1 MEIRSLDA
9 ADIGRAFDIR
19 TRSFGPLSDSARP
32 GWEASVR
39 EAIEADRSLAAYDD
53 GLLVG
58 RAMVHD
64 FRQSWGGQVV
74 PMAGV
79 AGVVVAPEYRGRGVG
94 SALMRGLIARC
105 RGLGFPLSCLYP
117 ATIPVYRQQGW
128 EMAGAQTRYSL
139 RTRLLRDLRGGGV
152 AVCQAGPADA
162 ARMEAILRDAHAAGR
177 DCGPRAYN
185 RSELVDDLEDDAVF
199 SYLADDGYVIYGWQ
213 GRDVVV
219 HQIVAASVETAR
231 ALWAIVGS
239 SSSIAEEAH
248 AYLAPDDAVH
258 QLLSEPVFQRVE
270 QTRWMLRLLDVRDA
284 IAGRGFPSGVEV
296 DVPLLIDDAQEPANC
311 VHGRLVVGG
320 GRGRLVESDTT
331 PRADVARLSANGVAA
346 LYAGTP
352 TASLVTAGLLTGGSP
367 AHRAL
372 LDSAFSGRPAYL
384 LDYF

>member
-19 TRSFGPLSDSARP
+19 TRSFGPLPESARP
-32 GWEASVR
+32 DWEATVR
-39 EAIEADRSLAAYDD
+39 EAIEADRTLAAYDD

-64 FRQSWGGQVV
+64 FRQSWGGRVL

-79 AGVVVAPEYRGRGVG
+79 AGVVVAPEYRARGVG
-94 SALMRGLIARC
+94 SALMRGLIAHC
-105 RGLGFPLSCLYP
+105 RGLGYPLSCLYP

-152 AVCQAGPADA
+152 GVRQAGPADA
-162 ARMEAILRDAHAAGR
+162 ARMAAILRDAHVAGR
-177 DCGPRAYN
+177 DCGPRAYDE
-185 RSELVDDLEDDAVF
+185 SELADDLEDDAVF
-199 SYLADDGYVIYGWQ
+199 SYLAEDGYVIYGWQ
-213 GRDVVV
+213 GHDVIV
-219 HQIVAASVETAR
+219 HQLVAGSVGTAK
-231 ALWAIVGS
+231 ALWAVVGS

-258 QLLSEPVFQRVE
+258 QLLSEPMFQRME
-270 QTRWMLRLLDVRDA
+270 QTRWMLRLLEVRDA

-296 DVPLLIDDAQEPANC
+296 DVPLLVDDAQEPANC
-311 VHGRLVVGG
+311 LHGRLVVEGG
-320 GRGRLVESDTT
+320 EGRLVVSDT
-331 PRADVARLSANGVAA
+331 PPHADVARLNANGVAA

-352 TASLVTAGLLTGGSP
+352 TAALVTAGLLTGGSP
-367 AHRAL
+367 ADRAR